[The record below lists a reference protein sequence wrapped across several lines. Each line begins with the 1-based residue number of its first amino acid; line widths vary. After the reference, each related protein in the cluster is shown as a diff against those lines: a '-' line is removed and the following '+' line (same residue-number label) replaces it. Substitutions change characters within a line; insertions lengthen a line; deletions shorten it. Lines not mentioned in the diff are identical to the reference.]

1 MKDIIINKNEDGS
14 NLIALVENGKLIEK
28 YDDDESIK
36 ANEGNIYC
44 GIVRDLLPGMQ
55 SAFVDIGEDKNA
67 FTHIK
72 DVIPK
77 VSNVTGNKD
86 ENLEKYKIKDYLKVN
101 MPVLVQVKKSEENL
115 KGARVS
121 THISITGRLSV
132 LMINVD
138 FITVSQKIE
147 NKEERARL
155 KKLASEILSELNENS
170 KYGLILRTSAE
181 DKGKAEI
188 EKDVAD
194 LIEIWKKIKATYDE
208 NLKNKRPQLIFQNY
222 DVISKFLVSVLETD
236 VDRVIVNSKN
246 TYETVLEYLKK
257 IGKEN
262 VEVVLN
268 ENEDLT
274 QMHDIAGQIEE
285 MKERKIWLKCGGFI
299 TIDKTEALIAIDVNS
314 GKYTGKESLEQT
326 VLKVNKE
333 ASAEIAKQLR
343 LRDIGGI
350 IIIDYI
356 DMEKEESKKQVIKE
370 LEDNLKKDRS
380 KTQILEFTKLNLL
393 EMTRKH
399 MFSNE

>member
-55 SAFVDIGEDKNA
+55 SAFIDIGEDKNA
-67 FTHIK
+67 FIHIK

-170 KYGLILRTSAE
+170 KYGLILRTSAQGKE
-181 DKGKAEI
+181 KAEI

-194 LIEIWKKIKATYDE
+194 LIEIWKKIKAAYDE
-208 NLKNKRPQLIFQNY
+208 NLKDKRPQLIFQNY

-299 TIDKTEALIAIDVNS
+299 TIDKTEALTAIDINS
-314 GKYTGKESLEQT
+314 GKFTGKKNSSKENT
-326 VLKVNKE
+326 IYKVNQE
-333 ASAEIAKQLR
+333 ATVEIAKQLR
-343 LRDIGGI
+343 LRNISGI
-350 IIIDYI
+350 IVIDYI
-356 DMEKEESKKQVIKE
+356 DMEEEQDRKNIMNLLEKE
-370 LEDNLKKDRS
+370 LKKDRS
-380 KTQILEFTKLNLL
+380 KTQIMGFTKLDLL
-393 EMTRKH
+393 EMTRKKL
-399 MFSNE
+399 

>member
-67 FTHIK
+67 FIHIK

-181 DKGKAEI
+181 GKAEI

-208 NLKNKRPQLIFQNY
+208 NLKDKRTQLIFQNY

-236 VDRVIVNSKN
+236 VDRVIVNLKS

-274 QMHDIAGQIEE
+274 QMHDIAGQVEE

-299 TIDKTEALIAIDVNS
+299 TIDKTEALTAIDINS
-314 GKYTGKESLEQT
+314 GKFTGKKNSSKENT
-326 VLKVNKE
+326 IYKVNQE
-333 ASAEIAKQLR
+333 ATVEIAKQLR
-343 LRDIGGI
+343 LRNISGI
-350 IIIDYI
+350 IVIDYI
-356 DMEKEESKKQVIKE
+356 DMEEEKDRKNIMNLLEKE
-370 LEDNLKKDRS
+370 LKKDRS
-380 KTQILEFTKLNLL
+380 KTQIMGFTKLDLL
-393 EMTRKH
+393 EMTRKKL
-399 MFSNE
+399 

>member
-67 FTHIK
+67 FIHIK

-155 KKLASEILSELNENS
+155 KKLASEILSELKEYS

-181 DKGKAEI
+181 NKGKAEI

-299 TIDKTEALIAIDVNS
+299 TIDKTEALTAIDINS
-314 GKYTGKESLEQT
+314 GKFTGKKNSSKENT
-326 VLKVNKE
+326 IYKVNQE
-333 ASAEIAKQLR
+333 ATVEIAKQLR
-343 LRDIGGI
+343 LRNISGI
-350 IIIDYI
+350 IVIDYI
-356 DMEKEESKKQVIKE
+356 DMEEEKDRKNIMNLLEKE
-370 LEDNLKKDRS
+370 LKKDRS
-380 KTQILEFTKLNLL
+380 KTQIMGFTKLDLL
-393 EMTRKH
+393 EMTRKKL
-399 MFSNE
+399 

>member
-67 FTHIK
+67 FIHIK

-138 FITVSQKIE
+138 FITISQKIE

-155 KKLASEILSELNENS
+155 KKLASEILSELNEDS

-194 LIEIWKKIKATYDE
+194 LIEIWKKIKAAYDE
-208 NLKNKRPQLIFQNY
+208 NLKDKRPQLIFQNY

-299 TIDKTEALIAIDVNS
+299 TIDKTEALTAIDINS
-314 GKYTGKESLEQT
+314 GKFTGKKNSSKENT
-326 VLKVNKE
+326 IYKVNQE
-333 ASAEIAKQLR
+333 ATVEIAKQLR
-343 LRDIGGI
+343 LRNISGI
-350 IIIDYI
+350 IVIDYI
-356 DMEKEESKKQVIKE
+356 DMEEEQDRKNIMNLLEKE
-370 LEDNLKKDRS
+370 LKKDRS
-380 KTQILEFTKLNLL
+380 KTQIMGFTKLDLL
-393 EMTRKH
+393 EMTRKKL
-399 MFSNE
+399 

>member
-67 FTHIK
+67 FIHIK

-299 TIDKTEALIAIDVNS
+299 TIDKTEALTAIDVNS
-314 GKYTGKESLEQT
+314 GKYVGTKDLAKT
-326 VLKVNKE
+326 IFTVNKE
-333 ASAEIAKQLR
+333 ATVEIAKQVR

-356 DMEKEESKKQVIKE
+356 DMENKDDKEKILKE
-370 LEDNLKKDRS
+370 LEENLKKDRS
-380 KTQILEFTKLNLL
+380 KTQVIGFTPLDLL

-399 MFSNE
+399 MWSND